1 LCVHGVGKSLLNVK
15 KVKMNNKRRKWLT
28 VLLKLFEERHS
39 CPATSKQLWHWYYNY
54 WNQNDLKTHC
64 ALDSCIRK
72 RLRAM
77 GMVYKLRTGEE
88 TYLPNYYLI
97 SKEGVKYL
105 ARRGYVGKEELKKIK
120 NEIERIKEE
129 FEYGCG

>member
-1 LCVHGVGKSLLNVK
+1 VHGAEKNPSI
-15 KVKMNNKRRKWLT
+15 VKMNNKTRKWLL
-28 VLLKLFEERHS
+28 VLWKLFEIRYS
-39 CPATSKQLWHWYYNY
+39 CPATSKQLWHGYYNY
-54 WNQNDLKTHC
+54 WKQNDIKTYC

-77 GMVYKLRTGEE
+77 GMIYKLRTGEE

-105 ARRGYVGKEELKKIK
+105 ARRKSLNTDMAKYFLNFPSIHT
-120 NEIERIKEE
+120 EID
-129 FEYGCG
+129 G